1 MRKKLIIINA
11 IVVFSSLF
19 LMLMISCIFVVV
31 NNQNNARIK
40 LNEYLQMASRLYD
53 GDNANKTVETL
64 FSLESNIRI
73 TIIDKNGNVLAD
85 SSKSSIETNHL
96 DRPELKNLNSIYTR
110 YSDTLGLNML
120 YLACEDNN
128 AYIRVSIPEA
138 KVDNEVFELLWLGS
152 LALVVILGLSILI
165 ILYYNKR
172 AFATLNLQ
180 IMKFSDLTGIN
191 ISSESTDEEK
201 LARTFDKVHDLIE
214 DKMTEIEEER
224 NKLLFVINHI
234 KQGFILIGKD
244 KEVKLINNEGLEL
257 LGFSNQ
263 NFINKNYLYLI
274 RDREIQIKIEEEYS
288 NQKDIELDFS
298 INNKYYKLFMTYQSG
313 NICMFIVDNTHDY
326 KMNLMKKEFF
336 DNASHELKS
345 PLTTIIG
352 YQQLINQKI
361 ITDPKEIDDATV
373 HTIKEANRMNKII
386 IEMLELSKLESEE
399 EAINIEPT
407 MIKDVVNMC
416 LDSKLKQIEDKHI
429 TVTTNMDDSTIMI
442 SSSDLNHLL
451 LNLIDNAIIYNKNN
465 GSIKIDIKANVI
477 EIEDTGIG
485 IKPEN
490 IDRIF
495 ERFYRVD
502 KAKSKDEGGTGLG
515 LAIVKHICLLYDYDI
530 KVESEYGSGTKFTIK
545 CK

>member
-1 MRKKLIIINA
+1 MKKKLIIINT

-40 LNEYLQMASRLYD
+40 LNEYLQMTTRLYD
-53 GDNANKTVETL
+53 GTNASKTVETL
-64 FSLESNIRI
+64 FSEESNIRI
-73 TIIDKNGNVLAD
+73 TIIDKDGNVLAD

-96 DRPELKNLNSIYTR
+96 NRPEIKDLNTIYTR

-128 AYIRVSIPEA
+128 AYVRVSIPEA
-138 KVDNEVFELLWLGS
+138 KVDSEVFELLGFGS
-152 LALVVILGLSILI
+152 LALVVILGFSILI

-172 AFATLNLQ
+172 TFAPLNLQ
-180 IMKFSDLTGIN
+180 IMRFSDLTGIN

-201 LARTFDKVHDLIE
+201 LARSFDRVHDLIE
-214 DKMTEIEEER
+214 DKISEIKEER

-234 KQGFILIGKD
+234 KQGFILIGRD
-244 KEVKLINNEGLEL
+244 KEVKLINNEALEL
-257 LGFSNQ
+257 FGFKDQ
-263 NFINKNYLYLI
+263 DFINKNYIYLI
-274 RDREIQIKIEEEYS
+274 RHRDIQLKIEDEFT
-288 NQKDIELDFS
+288 NKNDIEFDFS
-298 INNKYYKLFMTYQSG
+298 INNKFYKLFMTYQSG
-313 NICMFIVDNTHDY
+313 NICMFIVDNTHDH

-361 ITDPKEIDDATV
+361 ITDPKEIDEATV

-386 IEMLELSKLESEE
+386 IEMLELSKLESEV
-399 EAINIEPT
+399 EAPNIEKT

-416 LDSKLKQIEDKHI
+416 LDSKLKQIEEKHI
-429 TVTTNMDDSTIMI
+429 TVNTLMDDSTIFI
-442 SSSDLNHLL
+442 SSNDLNHLL
-451 LNLIDNAIIYNKNN
+451 LNLIDNAIIYNKDN
-465 GSIKIDIKANVI
+465 GTLKISVQEKVI
-477 EIEDTGIG
+477 EIEDSGIG

-490 IDRIF
+490 LDRIF

-515 LAIVKHICLLYDYDI
+515 LAIVKHICLLYGYDI
-530 KVESEYGSGTKFTIK
+530 KVESKYGSGTKFTIT

>member
-11 IVVFSSLF
+11 IVIFSSLF
-19 LMLMISCIFVVV
+19 LMLMISCIFVVI

-40 LNEYLQMASRLYD
+40 LNEYLQMSTRLYD
-53 GDNANKTVETL
+53 GTNASKTVETL
-64 FSLESNIRI
+64 FSEESYIRI
-73 TIIDKNGNVLAD
+73 TIIDKDGNVLAD

-96 DRPELKNLNSIYTR
+96 DRPEIKDLNTIYTR

-120 YLACEDNN
+120 YLACLDND
-128 AYIRVSIPEA
+128 AYVRVSIPEA
-138 KVDNEVFELLWLGS
+138 KVDKEVFELIGFGS
-152 LALVVILGLSILI
+152 LSLVVILGLSILI
-165 ILYYNKR
+165 ILYYNKK
-172 AFATLNLQ
+172 AFTPLNLQ

-201 LARTFDKVHDLIE
+201 LARSFDKIHDLIE
-214 DKMTEIEEER
+214 DKMNEIKEER

-234 KQGFILIGKD
+234 KQGFILIGRD
-244 KEVKLINNEGLEL
+244 KEIKLINNEALEL
-257 LGFSNQ
+257 FGFSNQ
-263 NFINKNYLYLI
+263 SFINKNYLYLI
-274 RDREIQIKIEEEYS
+274 RYRDIQLKIEEEFI
-288 NQKDIELDFS
+288 NKNDIDFDFS
-298 INNKYYKLFMTYQSG
+298 INNKFYKVFMTYQSG
-313 NICMFIVDNTHDY
+313 NICIFIVDNTHDY

-361 ITDPKEIDDATV
+361 ITEPKEIDDATE

-399 EAINIEPT
+399 KAPNTEKT

-416 LDSKLKQIEDKHI
+416 LDSKLKQIEEKHI
-429 TVTTNMDDSTIMI
+429 KINSNMDDSIISI
-442 SSSDLNHLL
+442 SSSDLNHLI
-451 LNLIDNAIIYNKNN
+451 LNLIDNAIIYNKDN
-465 GSIKIDIKANVI
+465 GTITINVKDKII
-477 EIEDTGIG
+477 EIEDSGIG

-490 IDRIF
+490 LDRIF

-530 KVESEYGSGTKFTIK
+530 NVESIYGSGTKFTIR

>member
-1 MRKKLIIINA
+1 MKKKLIIINT

-19 LMLMISCIFVVV
+19 LMLMVSCIFVVV

-40 LNEYLQMASRLYD
+40 LNEYLQMTTRLYD
-53 GDNANKTVETL
+53 GTNASKTVETL
-64 FSLESNIRI
+64 FSEESNIRI
-73 TIIDKNGNVLAD
+73 TIIDKDGNVLAD

-96 DRPELKNLNSIYTR
+96 NRPEIKDLNTIYTR

-128 AYIRVSIPEA
+128 AYVRVSIPEA
-138 KVDNEVFELLWLGS
+138 KVDSEVFELLGFGS
-152 LALVVILGLSILI
+152 LALVVILGFSILI

-172 AFATLNLQ
+172 TFAPLNLQ
-180 IMKFSDLTGIN
+180 IMRFSDLTGIN

-201 LARTFDKVHDLIE
+201 LARSFDRVHDLIE
-214 DKMTEIEEER
+214 DKISEIKEER

-234 KQGFILIGKD
+234 KQGFILIGRD
-244 KEVKLINNEGLEL
+244 KEVKLINNEALEL
-257 LGFSNQ
+257 FGFKDQ
-263 NFINKNYLYLI
+263 DFINKNYIYLI
-274 RDREIQIKIEEEYS
+274 RHRDIQLKIEDEFT
-288 NQKDIELDFS
+288 NKNDIEFDFS
-298 INNKYYKLFMTYQSG
+298 INNKFYKLFMTYQSG
-313 NICMFIVDNTHDY
+313 NICMFIVDNTHDH

-361 ITDPKEIDDATV
+361 ITDPKEIDEATV

-386 IEMLELSKLESEE
+386 IEMLELSKLESEV
-399 EAINIEPT
+399 EAPNIEKT

-416 LDSKLKQIEDKHI
+416 LDSKLKQIEEKHI
-429 TVTTNMDDSTIMI
+429 TVNTLMDDSTIFI
-442 SSSDLNHLL
+442 SSNDLNHLL
-451 LNLIDNAIIYNKNN
+451 LNLIDNAIIYNKDN
-465 GSIKIDIKANVI
+465 GTLKISVQEKVI
-477 EIEDTGIG
+477 EIEDSGIG

-490 IDRIF
+490 LDRIF

-515 LAIVKHICLLYDYDI
+515 LAIVKHICLLYGYDI
-530 KVESEYGSGTKFTIK
+530 KVESKYGSGTKFTIT